1 MSALP
6 ETLLVQVFER
16 SAACMLVKAD
26 PPNFTIA
33 MASDAYLQLTG
44 LKRDDLV
51 GKHAFTVFPDR
62 DDDPSGAITTKQAIL
77 QTIATKN
84 KVEIPEYSY
93 SIVHPVT
100 RVMEEFW
107 WASTFVPIFGEQGE
121 VEYVL
126 GTAIDLTEKVK
137 SRQLLET
144 SKREQRLLNEQLS
157 ASRRQMAAVNE
168 ELAGSESGYRNQR
181 NRLESFISQAP
192 AGICVLSGPNL
203 VFEFINPLYQQ
214 LFPGRLLLGKP
225 LLQAV
230 PEVEGTP
237 IWDILQDVY
246 LSRQT
251 FEGRELL
258 IPLARTDTGPVED
271 RYFDFIYQARINE
284 GNTVDGIL
292 VFVIEV
298 TNSVIARQEINSSR
312 QSLQKAEQMLR
323 FAIDAANIGTYSLD
337 SKTRTLIASPRLK
350 ELYGF
355 YPDEEMS
362 YDAAIDAVTDDF
374 RQRLTDG
381 VEAAFQEGKD
391 FNMDYQVRSAHD
403 QKLRWVRNV
412 GKVDSHTYEAEAIF
426 SGAVIDIT
434 EQRADEQRKNDF
446 IGMVS
451 HELKTPLT
459 SLSAIIQATGI
470 KLKNNPEPFLAGA
483 MERAKN
489 QVKKMT
495 KMIDGFLNVSRLE
508 SGKIVINK
516 EQFNIDDVLEE
527 IIKET
532 ELTTG
537 IAIHFDAC
545 QPLTINADRDKIT
558 SVVANLLS
566 NAVKYAPNSKIID
579 VKCATREDMVIVSIQ
594 DYGMGVKRQD
604 RDKLFDRYYR
614 VENNT
619 TQNISGFGIGLYLS
633 AEIIYRHGG
642 KIWLE
647 SEYGFGSTFYFS
659 LPLNS
664 V

>member
-532 ELTTG
+532 ELTTS